1 MMTAVKNTSKQ
12 IFKPKPAKVL
22 APLVLTGILL
32 SVAACGQPDNP
43 QIAMCHSTVE
53 KAVGKVEWVE
63 TKVRESNIEQVVTA
77 DYKIDGE
84 TGTIDCV
91 YGWQRINSD
100 EGKWATAPTSVAV
113 NGQKMS
119 FRDLTAASFGASRD
133 ALQNVASETARET
146 RRVAG
151 EASEQATELAN
162 QAGDKGRELAN
173 QAGDKGRELATQAEQ
188 KGRELAGQAGDLA
201 AEAGE
206 KLAPAAQRAGE
217 VAAEAAKKL
226 QEALNNN

>member
-1 MMTAVKNTSKQ
+1 MINAFKSSRWQPIKSNPRRSRPVRVFTS
-12 IFKPKPAKVL
+12 V
-22 APLVLTGILL
+22 VTTGIVLG
-32 SVAACGQPDNP
+32 ATACGQPDNP

-53 KAVGKVEWVE
+53 KAVGKVEWLE
-63 TKVRESNIEQVVTA
+63 TNVRETNIEQVVTA
-77 DYKIDGE
+77 NYKIDGE

-119 FRDLTAASFGASRD
+119 FRDLTAASFGASRE
-133 ALQNVASETARET
+133 ALQNVASETAKET
-146 RRVAG
+146 KRVAG
-151 EASEQATELAN
+151 EVNEQATELAN

-173 QAGDKGRELATQAEQ
+173 QAEQ
-188 KGRELAGQAGDLA
+188 KGRELAGQAGELA

-217 VAAEAAKKL
+217 VATDVANEAAKKL
-226 QEALNNN
+226 QEVLNKN